1 MKFALTLVSLLA
13 LGSALYSPLAAAQ
26 SRTARPSTRGPVY
39 EYCTSERF
47 QNYVRLAT
55 AMRDYVTPMEYSTVY
70 LPLKVK
76 ATKAEITL
84 KNYGPLSAKTH
95 KAVYEIVAFV
105 DGNQTKFDG
114 LWEVEAFYDVAR
126 DLMEMT
132 QALSRDLE

>member
-1 MKFALTLVSLLA
+1 MKLALPLASLLVFSTA
-13 LGSALYSPLAAAQ
+13 IYSQTADAQ
-26 SRTARPSTRGPVY
+26 SRTSRPSRGPVY

-47 QNYVRLAT
+47 QNYVRLAS
-55 AMRDYVTPMEYSTVY
+55 AMRDYVTPMEYSSVY

-105 DGNQTKFDG
+105 DGNQTKFDT

>member
-1 MKFALTLVSLLA
+1 MKLALPLASLLVLSTA
-13 LGSALYSPLAAAQ
+13 VYSQTAAAQ
-26 SRTARPSTRGPVY
+26 SRTARPASGPVY
-39 EYCTSERF
+39 EYCRTERF
-47 QNYVRLAT
+47 QNYVRLAS
-55 AMRDYVTPMEYSTVY
+55 AMRDYVTPMEYSSVY

-84 KNYGPLSAKTH
+84 KNYGPMSSKTH

-105 DGNQTKFDG
+105 DANQTKFDS